1 MNYSKSMRKK
11 IYISLVALALGFAN
25 QAFAYKSI
33 LENSGMVQ
41 NNEIVTDSRAALCAP
56 AP

>member
-1 MNYSKSMRKK
+1 MRKK

-41 NNEIVTDSRAALCAP
+41 NNQIVSDSIYYTDI
-56 AP
+56 